1 MKPANI
7 VMSKL
12 FKGTKIILLPLLF
25 LIQASGM
32 VLYLTDGT
40 RLDVSEYEIKED
52 RVRYFSV
59 ARGQWEEVP
68 RDLIDFKRSQQYNS
82 QKKEQVRG
90 LEEQTRKE
98 QVAERRA
105 RTELHTVPLEDG
117 VYYMNGQ
124 EQQLVEQGTVII
136 GKNKKRTV
144 LNVLAPMPVLPGKQ
158 TLALVNSS
166 ARLVTADSK
175 PIFYLRLHHFSR
187 FGIARLKLDKKR
199 NRRIVQSVFAV
210 PHTDQ
215 KFEKLE
221 EMDVFRQQLA
231 PLVYKIWPTVALPA
245 GEYGVFEYTP
255 GEMNLRVWDFSHQPL
270 SGPAGS

>member
-7 VMSKL
+7 VMSKF
-12 FKGTKIILLPLLF
+12 FKGTKIILLSLLF

-82 QKKEQVRG
+82 QKKEQVRD

-124 EQQLVEQGTVII
+124 EQQLVEQGTIII
-136 GKNKKRTV
+136 GKNKKRTI

-158 TLALVNSS
+158 TLAVANSS

-199 NRRIVQSVFAV
+199 NRRIVQSVFVV

-215 KFEKLE
+215 KFEELE

-245 GEYGVFEYTP
+245 GEYAVFEYTS